1 MAPAVLRTV
10 DEVKAWA
17 AGLRRE
23 GRRLALVPTMGYLHE
38 GHLSL
43 MREGRQRADV
53 VATSIFVNPTQ
64 FGPKEDLSRYPRD
77 FEGDLAKCASAGV
90 DAVFAP
96 TEPGAMYPP
105 GYQTYV
111 EVTDVS
117 QGLCG
122 ARRPGHFR
130 GVATVVTV
138 LLSLVRPDIALFGQ
152 KDGQQTLVIKR
163 LVRDL
168 GLGVDVRVVP
178 TVREPDGLAMSSRN
192 RYLGPDERAAAPV
205 LSRALQAAADAHR
218 MGERDA
224 GALRRLMREVLA
236 AEPLATPDYVSVADE
251 ATLDELDTIDRPA
264 LLSLA
269 VRFPSARLI
278 DCIPVG

>member
-1 MAPAVLRTV
+1 MEVVRDRASLAAART
-10 DEVKAWA
+10 
-17 AGLRRE
+17 
-23 GRRLALVPTMGYLHE
+23 RLAGPVAMVPTMGALHA
-38 GHLSL
+38 GHEALIA
-43 MREGRQRADV
+43 RAAATAASV
-53 VATSIFVNPTQ
+53 VVSIFVNPRQ
-64 FGPKEDLSRYPRD
+64 FAPHEDLSRYPRD
-77 FEGDLAKCASAGV
+77 EPADLDRCERAGV
-90 DAVFAP
+90 HLVFAP
-96 TEPGAMYPP
+96 PVEEIYPEGA
-105 GYQTYV
+105 TTV
-111 EVTDVS
+111 VDV
-117 QGLCG
+117 GPLGERLEG
-122 ARRPGHFR
+122 AARPGHFR